1 MITQHFILH
10 MVPDEV
16 RPRIYLSQSSSGL
29 EKLKFTLIGTDG
41 AYYTV
46 PSGSSVTLVG
56 SKPDRTSFSIACTYS
71 GNTVTADVTEQ
82 MTAVPGI
89 VPAELRFANTSG
101 AVLPTQNM
109 ELIIERSPLDGM
121 VCSRNDFISVNDEIQ
136 SISQDAANAK
146 KYATEAKKAG
156 EKALSDIN
164 TTATNAKA
172 AVESTKTS
180 AINSIN
186 STKDSAVNTVNSTKE
201 SAVNTINSTK
211 DSAVTTVN
219 NTKTQ
224 AVTAINTSASET
236 QAAFDQAVEEMKGY
250 VENPVIYEYISS
262 SGTLRASTLN

>member
-89 VPAELRFANTSG
+89 VPVELRFANTSG

-146 KYATEAKKAG
+146 KYATEAKIAG
-156 EKALSDIN
+156 EKAVSDIN
-164 TTATNAKA
+164 IAVTNAES

-180 AINSIN
+180 AVNTIN
-186 STKDSAVNTVNSTKE
+186 STKDSAVSTVNSTKE

-211 DSAVTTVN
+211 DS
-219 NTKTQ
+219 